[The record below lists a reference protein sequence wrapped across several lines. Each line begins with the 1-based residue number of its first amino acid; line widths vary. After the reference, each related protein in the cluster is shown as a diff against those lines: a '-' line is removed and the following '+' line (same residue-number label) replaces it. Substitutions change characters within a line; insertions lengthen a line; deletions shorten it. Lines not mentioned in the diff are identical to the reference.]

1 MTDTS
6 SSESDSSSEDS
17 SVSELEMADVDDF
30 EQAMISV
37 DKTFYE
43 VEMGLSSGPL
53 RTKNEIIDIT
63 IPKPTIEITSDMHL
77 TEIGSILHV
86 VEDQIVI
93 KVNATGEYKILD
105 VGTVLVLEDKEVLGE
120 IFETIGPVAHP
131 MYVVRFNDINK
142 EKVVRDAKVFGV
154 DELSKFVFTQEISEH
169 KGCDASNAFD
179 EEVNEEEIEFS
190 DDEKEKAFNEMQRN
204 KTNDPASPATTSTQN
219 INNNRRSRGGR
230 GGRRGRRRR
239 ATNHGDQI
247 NREVHPPQNDQGYD
261 IDYNI
266 LPRPNSLSN

>member
-43 VEMGLSSGPL
+43 VEMGLSSGGPL

-63 IPKPTIEITSDMHL
+63 ITKPTIEIKPDMHL

-142 EKVVRDAKVFGV
+142 EKVVRDAK
-154 DELSKFVFTQEISEH
+154 
-169 KGCDASNAFD
+169 
-179 EEVNEEEIEFS
+179 EIEFS

-261 IDYNI
+261 FDYNI
-266 LPRPNSLSN
+266 LPRPDSLSN